1 MKKGTSYTPVLIRGI
16 RGGGRGE
23 GGGGIR
29 GGGRGNKG
37 GGRGE
42 GGKILI

>member
-16 RGGGRGE
+16 RGGGRGNK
-23 GGGGIR
+23 GG
-29 GGGRGNKG
+29 GGGRGR
-37 GGRGE
+37 GR

>member
-16 RGGGRGE
+16 RGGGRG
-23 GGGGIR
+23 
-29 GGGRGNKG
+29 NK
-37 GGRGE
+37 GRGE

>member
-23 GGGGIR
+23 KYLFRR
-29 GGGRGNKG
+29 GAR
-37 GGRGE
+37 
-42 GGKILI
+42 